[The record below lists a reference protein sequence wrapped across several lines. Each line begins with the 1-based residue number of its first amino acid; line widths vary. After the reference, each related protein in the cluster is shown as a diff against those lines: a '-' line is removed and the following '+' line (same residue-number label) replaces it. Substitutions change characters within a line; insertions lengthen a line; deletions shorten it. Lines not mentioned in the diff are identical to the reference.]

1 MIRQRTCSWGAVED
15 PEGKGS
21 LPKST
26 RRKLRRE
33 MLPSLGR
40 VRQTGEV
47 VVGSGPA
54 QCWC

>member
-33 MLPSLGR
+33 MLPSLSR